1 MVQGLGALH
10 TAVQID
16 LLHQKLQ
23 TEQQTV
29 QRLSAQPKVAGVT
42 HIAGTTGTSA
52 AGQIVDA
59 YA

>member
-10 TAVQID
+10 TAVQVD

-23 TEQQTV
+23 MEKQIV
-29 QRLSAQPKVAGVT
+29 QELIAQPKVAGVT